1 MLTND
6 TYTLPA
12 IAPPLQVKRRL
23 LTADI
28 TTGTFKDF
36 VKQVFW
42 LSEHKESSYVC
53 FANVHMLVEAYKDKD
68 FNQVLNNADVAAPDG
83 GPLSKL
89 MKLLYGQ
96 QQDRVAGMD
105 LLPALLQEAEAQGK
119 SVYFYGSTDDVLKA
133 VVETANQKHPDLKIA
148 GYYSPPFR
156 KLTHIEDTAIVN
168 MINEAN
174 PDLVF
179 VALGCPKQERWMA
192 EHKGKVKAC
201 MLGVGQ
207 AYMTFAG
214 LEKRLPK
221 WARDLSLEWVYR
233 LVQEPKRL
241 WKRYLFTNSL
251 FVALAV
257 KLVAQRMAGKNPG
270 QESFTG

>member
-6 TYTLPA
+6 TYTKPA
-12 IAPPLQVKRRL
+12 VTPPLQLKRRL

-28 TTGTFKDF
+28 TAGSFKNF
-36 VKQVFW
+36 AEQVFW
-42 LSEHKESSYVC
+42 LSEHKKSSYVC

-68 FNQVLNNADVAAPDG
+68 FNNILNNADVACPDG

-105 LLPALLQEAEAQGK
+105 LLPALLQEAAARGK
-119 SVYFYGSTDDVLKA
+119 SVYFYGSTNDVLEA
-133 VVETANQKHPDLKIA
+133 VVETAKKKHPDLKIA

-156 KLTHIEDTAIVN
+156 KLTEMEDEAIVD
-168 MINEAN
+168 MINATE

-192 EHKGKVKAC
+192 NHKDRVNAC

-241 WKRYLFTNSL
+241 WKRYLVTNSV
-251 FVALAV
+251 FVALAL
-257 KLVAQRMAGKNPG
+257 KLIVQHKAGFNTR
-270 QESFTG
+270 QESISG